1 MQIQILL
8 LSHVQLCK
16 PVNSSLSG
24 SSVHG
29 TVQARILE
37 WVAISSSRGSSW
49 PRDRTHVPVSST
61 EGSFF
66 THWAIEEVLSHLK
79 KLLSNI
85 WFVFRFP
92 QLSPEISFIA
102 ISSFWLKISSRVTYT
117 CDCWVSLLSFDL
129 DQNLH
134 ILFLCFSWCWS
145 FKEFQPVFLANLPY
159 SGLSDY
165 FLMIRFRLNTFR
177 KDTFDT

>member
-1 MQIQILL
+1 MSNFASLWTVVCQDP
-8 LSHVQLCK
+8 LSMGQEYWSGL
-16 PVNSSLSG
+16 PFPPPGDLPDPGIELTSLS
-24 SSVHG
+24 
-29 TVQARILE
+29 
-37 WVAISSSRGSSW
+37 
-49 PRDRTHVPVSST
+49 PST
-61 EGSFF
+61 EGSFV

-102 ISSFWLKISSRVTYT
+102 ISSFWLNISSRVTYT
-117 CDCWVSLLSFDL
+117 CGCWVSLLSFDL

-134 ILFLCFSWCWS
+134 ILFLCFSWCWR

-159 SGLSDY
+159 SGFVWLFPYD
-165 FLMIRFRLNTFR
+165 
-177 KDTFDT
+177 